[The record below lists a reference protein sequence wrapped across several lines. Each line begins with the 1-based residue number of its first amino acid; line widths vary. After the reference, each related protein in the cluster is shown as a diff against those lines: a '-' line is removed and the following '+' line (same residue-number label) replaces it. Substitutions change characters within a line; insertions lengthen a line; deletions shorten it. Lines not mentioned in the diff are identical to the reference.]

1 MSGSAFG
8 RQISYFAEPPPGNLD
23 PQLAQYLLAEFG
35 KLAQAINASW
45 LQIPPL
51 AAPPPRPVD
60 GIVANADGVNWNP
73 GAGAG
78 PYAYVGGVWVKL

>member
-8 RQISYFAEPPPGNLD
+8 RPLSYYAEIPPGGTD
-23 PQLAQYLLAEFG
+23 PQLAQYLLREFD
-35 KLAQAINASW
+35 KLASVVNNQW
-45 LQIPPL
+45 LQLPPL

-78 PYAYVGGVWVKL
+78 PYAYVGGVWRKL